1 MRRHLFWR
9 IYFTLLASLALLA
22 VLGAAVWR
30 LGDDT
35 PPRGTELAQRVLG
48 ALLPSI
54 DAPIAEQQAAI
65 SRLARALDAQI
76 LLVTHDGQRV
86 EAGNAAVMKER
97 HGWQLNLGDGRRVT
111 VQMPGPIWQPVWG
124 AFKFL
129 ALVAV
134 AVGLAAH
141 PVVRRLTRRLER
153 LRNGVESWGAGR
165 LSQRVAVEGRDEIAA
180 VARSFNA
187 AAARVEA
194 LVGAHKTLLANAS
207 HELRSP
213 LARLRLAIEMRNE
226 GEMERSFGEL
236 DMLIDEILLASR
248 LDHAER
254 PTRVESV
261 DLLALAAEEAARCA
275 ASLDGKP
282 ATLHGDP
289 VLLRRLLR
297 NLLDNAARH
306 GAPPIELEIA
316 TAEDGAIR
324 LAVHDRGGG
333 IATTEH
339 ERVFEPFYRPAG
351 TGESA
356 GSWGLGLSLVKQIA
370 ERHGGSAR
378 CTQRPGGGTSF
389 IVTLRG
395 V

>member
-22 VLGAAVWR
+22 VLGTALWR

-35 PPRGTELAQRVLG
+35 PPRGTEMAQNVLG
-48 ALLPSI
+48 ALLPAA
-54 DAPIAEQQAAI
+54 DAPAAEQQEAI
-65 SRLARALDAQI
+65 ARLARALAGHI
-76 LLVTHDGQRV
+76 LMITRDGQRL
-86 EAGNAAVMKER
+86 EAVGSTRMTER
-97 HGWQLNLGDGRRVT
+97 HGWQLNLADGRRVT
-111 VQMPGPIWQPVWG
+111 VQLPGPLWQPVWG

-129 ALVAV
+129 ALVAI
-134 AVGLAAH
+134 AVGIAAH

-153 LRNGVESWGAGR
+153 LRTGVESWGSGR

-180 VARSFNA
+180 VAQSFNA
-187 AAARVEA
+187 AAQRIEA

-226 GEMERSFGEL
+226 AEMERSFGEL
-236 DMLIDEILLASR
+236 DGLIDEILLASR

-254 PTRVESV
+254 PTRSEPV
-261 DLLALAAEEAARCA
+261 DLLALAAEEAARSA
-275 ASLDGKP
+275 AILEGSP
-282 ATLHGDP
+282 AKLTGDP

-297 NLLDNAARH
+297 NLLGNAVRH
-306 GAPPIELEIA
+306 GAPPVELDVA
-316 TAEDGAIR
+316 TKPDGSIH
-324 LAVHDRGGG
+324 LAVHDHGGG
-333 IATTEH
+333 IAEA
-339 ERVFEPFYRPAG
+339 ERARVFEPFYRPAG
-351 TGESA
+351 IGESA

-370 ERHGGSAR
+370 ERHGGSVRCVAR
-378 CTQRPGGGTSF
+378 EGGGTSF
-389 IVTLRG
+389 IVSLRA

>member
-35 PPRGTELAQRVLG
+35 PPRGTEIAQRVLG
-48 ALLPSI
+48 ALLPPA
-54 DAPIAEQQAAI
+54 DAPIAEQQSAI
-65 SRLARALDAQI
+65 GRLARALDAQI
-76 LLVTHDGQRV
+76 LLVTRDGQRA
-86 EAGNAAVMKER
+86 EARNAAQMKER
-97 HGWQLNLGDGRRVT
+97 HGWQLTLNDGRRVT

-153 LRNGVESWGAGR
+153 LRSGVESWGTGR

-180 VARSFNA
+180 VAQSFNA

-226 GEMERSFGEL
+226 AEMERSFGEL
-236 DMLIDEILLASR
+236 DMLIEEILLASR

-254 PTRVESV
+254 PTRSESV
-261 DLLALAAEEAARCA
+261 DLLALAAEEAARGA
-275 ASLDGKP
+275 AILEGKP
-282 ATLHGDP
+282 ATLPGDP

-297 NLLDNAARH
+297 NLLDNAGRH
-306 GAPPIELEIA
+306 GAPPIELEIS
-316 TAEDGAIR
+316 TAGDGTIR

>member
-22 VLGAAVWR
+22 ILGTALWK

-35 PPRGTELAQRVLG
+35 PRGTEIAQNVLF
-48 ALLPSI
+48 ALLPAA
-54 DAPIAEQQAAI
+54 DAPVPEQQAAI
-65 SRLARALDAQI
+65 ARLARALDAQI
-76 LLVTHDGQRV
+76 FLTIRDGQRI
-86 EAGNAAVMKER
+86 EAGASTRIKER
-97 HGWQLNLGDGRRVT
+97 HGWTLALADGRRVN
-111 VQMPGPIWQPVWG
+111 VQMPGPLWQPVWS

-129 ALVAV
+129 ALVAI
-134 AVGLAAH
+134 AVGIAAH

-153 LRNGVESWGAGR
+153 LRTGVESWGSGR

-187 AAARVEA
+187 AAARVET

-213 LARLRLAIEMRNE
+213 LARLRLAIELRNE
-226 GEMERSFGEL
+226 TEMERSFGEL
-236 DMLIDEILLASR
+236 DLLIDEILLASR
-248 LDHAER
+248 LDQAER
-254 PTRVESV
+254 PMRVETV
-261 DLLALAAEEAARCA
+261 DLLALAAEEAARSA
-275 ASLDGKP
+275 ATLDGRP
-282 ATLHGDP
+282 AMLNGDP

-297 NLLDNAARH
+297 NLLENAARH
-306 GAPPIELEIA
+306 GAPPVELNVS
-316 TAEDGAIR
+316 TAPDGTIH
-324 LAVHDRGGG
+324 LAVHDRGKG
-333 IATTEH
+333 IAQAER

-351 TGESA
+351 IGEAA

-370 ERHGGSAR
+370 ERHGGSAG
-378 CTQRPGGGTSF
+378 CTDRPGGGTSF